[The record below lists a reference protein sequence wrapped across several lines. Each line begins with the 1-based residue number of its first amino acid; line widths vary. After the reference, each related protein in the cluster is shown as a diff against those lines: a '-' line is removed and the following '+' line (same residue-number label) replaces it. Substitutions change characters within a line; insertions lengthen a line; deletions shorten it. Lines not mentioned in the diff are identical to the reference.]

1 MEVIETI
8 FLVCLDLPDQDKCVA
23 HQYSSQGNQSKDRI
37 KPERHVEDK
46 KCRNDTS
53 QPQRR
58 GQDCHGE
65 SGQRLDLENDHA
77 SVQTNMIGNTLA
89 SAAFALSD
97 SSALAP
103 TSILYP
109 SGSLAIMG

>member
-1 MEVIETI
+1 M
-8 FLVCLDLPDQDKCVA
+8 A
-23 HQYSSQGNQSKDRI
+23 SQGNQSKDRI
-37 KPERHVEDK
+37 KPERHGEDK

-65 SGQRLDLENDHA
+65 SGQKLDLENDHA

-89 SAAFALSD
+89 SASFALSD
-97 SSALAP
+97 SSALSP
-103 TSILYP
+103 TSFLYP
-109 SGSLAIMG
+109 SGCLAIMCCMDLHTSAVTRDVCPHTTTSH